1 MPLLHDAAGASS
13 DAAQAAWRAHAAF
26 GPVWGQWV
34 GALRAACPQP
44 LTSLHAAVLV
54 HSAAEGRPFVWPER
68 PFRGLQ
74 GDSLCTLA
82 FAVEALARADGYL
95 APAVQE
101 ALLCVYGGDRL
112 ASEIAEGARHLCAPP
127 APVPPTDRG
136 AAPAPEADVLS
147 EVAAAAAPRRRARR
161 PRARA
166 PRTSPPPPRPDSR
179 ADALWATRDLA
190 DEFQRR
196 VYTLQAPPP
205 FLRGALR
212 AALHAGLARIRDD
225 PDSPAGWGLF
235 LLAPRMLLFRRR
247 GETRV
252 ARDALEERAALL
264 ARGAYADL
272 LDQAAAAAALAPVAS
287 PAPRGDCLERRAA
300 RAAAL
305 AHMGELSAAAA
316 ALTAPA
322 LAPATAATLA
332 ELRDPARRPPSPQVP
347 LPAPPALG
355 RETAG
360 FGVDHA
366 RLLANLRRGRRGAAP
381 GLSGCTPEHLRV
393 LLDDAESLD
402 LLCFA
407 ADRLARAE
415 VPPEALAALRL
426 GRLVALQKPAG
437 GVRGLVMGD
446 AFRRLVA
453 KTLAQ
458 QFAGRFA
465 EVCAPFQYALAAR
478 AGTESLARAV
488 RLATELDPRT
498 TVLSIDG
505 VGAYDHISRASMF
518 LGLRDARVAPLLP
531 FVSQFYGAPSRYTF
545 YDEHGA
551 PHDVWQGEGGEQGD
565 PLMPALYAVGQH
577 AALLEAHSALQPGEH
592 LYAYLDDVYAT
603 CAPDRVGAVFGALRA
618 ALRDRANVHV
628 HLGKTRAWNA
638 AGEEPTALLDALP
651 PDARPTAWAGNWAQP
666 PDAQGLVV
674 LGTPL
679 GSPAFVASHLHDVRA
694 RHDLLLDRVP
704 TVPCLQ
710 SAWLLL
716 LLCSLP
722 RCNYLLRALP
732 PADTGAFAA
741 GHDAAVLQCL
751 TRLLGAPASAPSAL
765 APGPVSQA
773 QLPLHMGGLGLRSAL
788 ATRSA
793 AHWASWADSLPV
805 IGARHPLLLAR
816 VLPELAAELGAPG
829 LPGTQAARLAAAA
842 LHTPGWAPPSWVAL
856 ASGLDSG
863 AGASFGDPTRGWQRA
878 ATAALDRQ
886 ALEVHFSVLDPASRA
901 LLLSQGGAGGAAA
914 LTVLP
919 SRPEYRLPAEQFR
932 VLLLRR
938 LRLPLPPTPRLC
950 RCGGALDPL
959 GDHRAACPT
968 AGVLV
973 RRAAALERA
982 AAAICR
988 EAGARV
994 ATNVFLRDLNIGTP
1008 LTDGRR
1014 LEVVANGL
1022 PGHQGAQVAVD
1033 VTLVSPVA
1041 RDGTARARCAA
1052 EPGAAAADAAA
1063 RKRRETYPEFAQAPR
1078 ARLAVLALE
1087 TGGRRGD
1094 DCEHFLRVLAAG
1106 RAQAAPPW
1114 QRPGLRAA
1122 LHHRW
1127 GSLLSLAAQGSLATT
1142 LLELPEQGGGAP
1154 PAPAVLAD
1162 LTQDARLLQC
1172 T

>member
-1 MPLLHDAAGASS
+1 MDGDEVQFSLLQSAFKVSGSEAIGPQLLSEGWKALGMIPASVQNGIHELVPLFALVLFMLVVWIFLMIIQNLPAEWYNEQEGDLKPRGRRWGRQPDESPPVDGSPVCASLTFPRAEARFKICADNFRSGKKLNIQGDNSGRMLLVALFGSTKEGPPTLRVCFANCETDPRCSIQVAADAVGYDALVLGRKDSLYGTVERSSGHCIVRHNEVPALKVEVNRITLAAIVTSPHGRRLAKGGIEADNYWHLEAGPFWAQVRRLQSLVVSAALPAWTARPVAGLLEGVADAIEALARAPTAVTRPTHAWAGVRVGEASHPGPPAPATERRERALSELRRAGLVPHPAPPSRRPESPDFHTPRGGPDHCRPALWVTQGPPDPLPLQTAPRSWVYVPLLHDAAGASS

-212 AALHAGLARIRDD
+212 AALHAGLAQIRDD

-287 PAPRGDCLERRAA
+287 PAPRGDCLE
-300 RAAAL
+300 
-305 AHMGELSAAAA
+305 
-316 ALTAPA
+316 
-322 LAPATAATLA
+322 
-332 ELRDPARRPPSPQVP
+332 
-347 LPAPPALG
+347 
-355 RETAG
+355 
-360 FGVDHA
+360 
-366 RLLANLRRGRRGAAP
+366 
-381 GLSGCTPEHLRV
+381 
-393 LLDDAESLD
+393 
-402 LLCFA
+402 
-407 ADRLARAE
+407 
-415 VPPEALAALRL
+415 
-426 GRLVALQKPAG
+426 
-437 GVRGLVMGD
+437 
-446 AFRRLVA
+446 
-453 KTLAQ
+453 
-458 QFAGRFA
+458 
-465 EVCAPFQYALAAR
+465 
-478 AGTESLARAV
+478 
-488 RLATELDPRT
+488 
-498 TVLSIDG
+498 
-505 VGAYDHISRASMF
+505 
-518 LGLRDARVAPLLP
+518 
-531 FVSQFYGAPSRYTF
+531 
-545 YDEHGA
+545 
-551 PHDVWQGEGGEQGD
+551 
-565 PLMPALYAVGQH
+565 
-577 AALLEAHSALQPGEH
+577 
-592 LYAYLDDVYAT
+592 
-603 CAPDRVGAVFGALRA
+603 
-618 ALRDRANVHV
+618 
-628 HLGKTRAWNA
+628 
-638 AGEEPTALLDALP
+638 
-651 PDARPTAWAGNWAQP
+651 
-666 PDAQGLVV
+666 
-674 LGTPL
+674 
-679 GSPAFVASHLHDVRA
+679 
-694 RHDLLLDRVP
+694 
-704 TVPCLQ
+704 
-710 SAWLLL
+710 
-716 LLCSLP
+716 
-722 RCNYLLRALP
+722 
-732 PADTGAFAA
+732 
-741 GHDAAVLQCL
+741 
-751 TRLLGAPASAPSAL
+751 
-765 APGPVSQA
+765 
-773 QLPLHMGGLGLRSAL
+773 
-788 ATRSA
+788 SA

-932 VLLLRR
+932 
-938 LRLPLPPTPRLC
+938 
-950 RCGGALDPL
+950 
-959 GDHRAACPT
+959 
-968 AGVLV
+968 
-973 RRAAALERA
+973 
-982 AAAICR
+982 
-988 EAGARV
+988 
-994 ATNVFLRDLNIGTP
+994 
-1008 LTDGRR
+1008 
-1014 LEVVANGL
+1014 
-1022 PGHQGAQVAVD
+1022 
-1033 VTLVSPVA
+1033 
-1041 RDGTARARCAA
+1041 
-1052 EPGAAAADAAA
+1052 
-1063 RKRRETYPEFAQAPR
+1063 
-1078 ARLAVLALE
+1078 
-1087 TGGRRGD
+1087 
-1094 DCEHFLRVLAAG
+1094 
-1106 RAQAAPPW
+1106 
-1114 QRPGLRAA
+1114 
-1122 LHHRW
+1122 
-1127 GSLLSLAAQGSLATT
+1127 GSLATT

>member
-1 MPLLHDAAGASS
+1 MSGRLMVEQPSAVEFANLLAHICTGNSQPPDKPEALLEPSWAFLKANRSGDDIGLVAELLQYIPDDLLEDLLVLYNGVLREGCVPHSWDGPPDPLPLQTAPRSWVYVPLLHDAAGASS

-26 GPVWGQWV
+26 GPVWGQW
-34 GALRAACPQP
+34 
-44 LTSLHAAVLV
+44 
-54 HSAAEGRPFVWPER
+54 
-68 PFRGLQ
+68 

-136 AAPAPEADVLS
+136 AAPAPEADVL
-147 EVAAAAAPRRRARR
+147 R
-161 PRARA
+161 
-166 PRTSPPPPRPDSR
+166 
-179 ADALWATRDLA
+179 
-190 DEFQRR
+190 
-196 VYTLQAPPP
+196 
-205 FLRGALR
+205 ALR

-437 GVRGLVMGD
+437 GVRGL
-446 AFRRLVA
+446 
-453 KTLAQ
+453 
-458 QFAGRFA
+458 
-465 EVCAPFQYALAAR
+465 
-478 AGTESLARAV
+478 
-488 RLATELDPRT
+488 
-498 TVLSIDG
+498 
-505 VGAYDHISRASMF
+505 
-518 LGLRDARVAPLLP
+518 
-531 FVSQFYGAPSRYTF
+531 
-545 YDEHGA
+545 
-551 PHDVWQGEGGEQGD
+551 
-565 PLMPALYAVGQH
+565 
-577 AALLEAHSALQPGEH
+577 
-592 LYAYLDDVYAT
+592 
-603 CAPDRVGAVFGALRA
+603 
-618 ALRDRANVHV
+618 
-628 HLGKTRAWNA
+628 
-638 AGEEPTALLDALP
+638 
-651 PDARPTAWAGNWAQP
+651 
-666 PDAQGLVV
+666 
-674 LGTPL
+674 
-679 GSPAFVASHLHDVRA
+679 
-694 RHDLLLDRVP
+694 
-704 TVPCLQ
+704 
-710 SAWLLL
+710 
-716 LLCSLP
+716 
-722 RCNYLLRALP
+722 
-732 PADTGAFAA
+732 
-741 GHDAAVLQCL
+741 
-751 TRLLGAPASAPSAL
+751 
-765 APGPVSQA
+765 
-773 QLPLHMGGLGLRSAL
+773 
-788 ATRSA
+788 
-793 AHWASWADSLPV
+793 
-805 IGARHPLLLAR
+805 
-816 VLPELAAELGAPG
+816 LAAELGAPG

-914 LTVLP
+914 LT
-919 SRPEYRLPAEQFR
+919 
-932 VLLLRR
+932 
-938 LRLPLPPTPRLC
+938 
-950 RCGGALDPL
+950 
-959 GDHRAACPT
+959 
-968 AGVLV
+968 
-973 RRAAALERA
+973 
-982 AAAICR
+982 
-988 EAGARV
+988 
-994 ATNVFLRDLNIGTP
+994 
-1008 LTDGRR
+1008 
-1014 LEVVANGL
+1014 
-1022 PGHQGAQVAVD
+1022 
-1033 VTLVSPVA
+1033 
-1041 RDGTARARCAA
+1041 
-1052 EPGAAAADAAA
+1052 PGAAAADAAA

-1142 LLELPEQGGGAP
+1142 LLELPE
-1154 PAPAVLAD
+1154 
-1162 LTQDARLLQC
+1162 
-1172 T
+1172 

>member
-1 MPLLHDAAGASS
+1 MGRWTTWDRTRARWATALVPLQPFSDLACLAAGPRSAAAAMATCPCCKTRPALGEGGPCVLCDEVRRLQSLVVSAALPAWTARPVAGLLEGVADAIEALARGPPPSPRSRSRTRSRGRRPGGHQNRKGKGKGKGPGHGRRRGPPPAAAADDVVLPPPPRLPRCGPAAAADAEPASPARFFAPPRGRQKERLPAWTARTRFCVGAPTAVTRPTHAWAGVRVGEASHPGPPAPATERRERALSELRRAGLVPHPAPPSRRPESPDFHTPRGGPDHCRPALWVTQGPPDPLPLQTAPRSWVYVPLLHDAAGASS

-551 PHDVWQGEGGEQGD
+551 PPRCLAGRGG
-565 PLMPALYAVGQH
+565 
-577 AALLEAHSALQPGEH
+577 
-592 LYAYLDDVYAT
+592 
-603 CAPDRVGAVFGALRA
+603 RA
-618 ALRDRANVHV
+618 
-628 HLGKTRAWNA
+628 G
-638 AGEEPTALLDALP
+638 GPF
-651 PDARPTAWAGNWAQP
+651 DARPLRRGPARRP
-666 PDAQGLVV
+666 PRG
-674 LGTPL
+674 PL
-679 GSPAFVASHLHDVRA
+679 CPAA
-694 RHDLLLDRVP
+694 R
-704 TVPCLQ
+704 
-710 SAWLLL
+710 
-716 LLCSLP
+716 
-722 RCNYLLRALP
+722 
-732 PADTGAFAA
+732 GAP
-741 GHDAAVLQCL
+741 L
-751 TRLLGAPASAPSAL
+751 RLLGRC
-765 APGPVSQA
+765 VRY
-773 QLPLHMGGLGLRSAL
+773 LRP
-788 ATRSA
+788 RS
-793 AHWASWADSLPV
+793 
-805 IGARHPLLLAR
+805 
-816 VLPELAAELGAPG
+816 
-829 LPGTQAARLAAAA
+829 
-842 LHTPGWAPPSWVAL
+842 
-856 ASGLDSG
+856 
-863 AGASFGDPTRGWQRA
+863 
-878 ATAALDRQ
+878 
-886 ALEVHFSVLDPASRA
+886 
-901 LLLSQGGAGGAAA
+901 
-914 LTVLP
+914 
-919 SRPEYRLPAEQFR
+919 
-932 VLLLRR
+932 
-938 LRLPLPPTPRLC
+938 
-950 RCGGALDPL
+950 
-959 GDHRAACPT
+959 
-968 AGVLV
+968 
-973 RRAAALERA
+973 
-982 AAAICR
+982 
-988 EAGARV
+988 
-994 ATNVFLRDLNIGTP
+994 
-1008 LTDGRR
+1008 
-1014 LEVVANGL
+1014 
-1022 PGHQGAQVAVD
+1022 
-1033 VTLVSPVA
+1033 
-1041 RDGTARARCAA
+1041 
-1052 EPGAAAADAAA
+1052 
-1063 RKRRETYPEFAQAPR
+1063 
-1078 ARLAVLALE
+1078 
-1087 TGGRRGD
+1087 GGRRI
-1094 DCEHFLRVLAAG
+1094 RRAPG
-1106 RAQAAPPW
+1106 RLTRPR
-1114 QRPGLRAA
+1114 QRACALGQNPGLER
-1122 LHHRW
+1122 R
-1127 GSLLSLAAQGSLATT
+1127 
-1142 LLELPEQGGGAP
+1142 
-1154 PAPAVLAD
+1154 
-1162 LTQDARLLQC
+1162 R
-1172 T
+1172 